1 MKKTHFTLAF
11 LGLSSVSP
19 LFAAEPPVGGHLIAM
34 NRPEIKVP
42 AKPEAKPKAP
52 PVAKPEAK
60 SQSPA
65 PTANPSTEKTPVAE
79 KSLFMRTLPSTCW
92 LRSVPDASG
101 NYVYGSGL
109 ILDVDRGL
117 VITTAGV
124 MTNFDKLIC
133 DLPAFDGDDVVVE
146 ARDYYK
152 NSNPAFGTVLYRD
165 QRRNLA
171 ILHVDSLPAGAQAVK
186 LATSSA
192 QPGEAVLSIAAKGQG
207 SEGMW
212 VMSQGH
218 VRMTYQRT
226 GNSGFK
232 TRTVE
237 SDLPCNQ
244 GCAGGPLVNQ
254 RGELIGVM
262 DSFEQN
268 ARLVSKAIEVSE
280 LKAFLE
286 ECERFIDPQES
297 GDFNDRGVAHYDN
310 GRFDAA
316 MDDFCEALQLDAD
329 HAMARSNKGWVFHVR
344 QDYET
349 AIAEFDQAL
358 KLQPELASAYHGR
371 GKCNA
376 AMGRNAEALKD
387 MTQAIRRRPQDAEL
401 YVSRGKLHRSLK
413 SQSLALADMT
423 RAVNLDECSDNLFYR
438 GQLLGEMRRYEEAQK
453 DLAFSLKANPS
464 NNAAWVEVGSIFYA
478 QKKYEDAA
486 IMFTGAL
493 KVFPKDDNLWN
504 WRGCA
509 YYAQKDYQRAISD
522 YGSAIE
528 INSSNAQYFCN
539 AADAMWGLGKM
550 REAFNLYSKCLEMDP
565 NHKEAAK
572 RRDEVAATL
581 KAE

>member
-1 MKKTHFTLAF
+1 MKKTHLTLAF

-19 LFAAEPPVGGHLIAM
+19 LFAGEPPVGGHLIAM
-34 NRPEIKVP
+34 NRPEVKNP
-42 AKPEAKPKAP
+42 AKPESKPQSAAPAKS
-52 PVAKPEAK
+52 PEA
-60 SQSPA
+60 
-65 PTANPSTEKTPVAE
+65 EKTPAVE

-92 LRSVPDASG
+92 LRSVPDANG
-101 NYVYGSGL
+101 NYIYGSGL
-109 ILDVDRGL
+109 VLDVDRGL

-124 MTNFDKLIC
+124 MTNYDKLIC
-133 DLPAFDGDDVVVE
+133 DVPAFDGDDVVVE
-146 ARDYYK
+146 ASDYYK
-152 NSNPAFGTVLYRD
+152 NSKPAMGTVLYRD
-165 QRRNLA
+165 NRRNLA
-171 ILHVDSLPAGAQAVK
+171 ILHVDSMPAGAQAVK
-186 LATSSA
+186 LASSSA

-212 VMSQGH
+212 IMSQGH

-254 RGELIGVM
+254 RGELIGVV

-268 ARLVSKAIEVSE
+268 ARLVSKAIEVGE

-286 ECERFIDPQES
+286 ECERFIDPQEA

-329 HAMARSNKGWVFHVR
+329 HAMARSNKGWVFLVR

-376 AMGRNAEALKD
+376 ALGRNAEALKD
-387 MTQAIRRRPQDAEL
+387 MTQAIRRRPQVAEL
-401 YVSRGKLHRSLK
+401 YISRGKLHRQLNNP
-413 SQSLALADMT
+413 SQALADMT
-423 RAVNLDECSDNLFYR
+423 RAVDLDNSSNNLFCR

-464 NNAAWVEVGSIFYA
+464 NYDAWVEVGSLFHA
-478 QKKYEDAA
+478 QQKYEDAA

-504 WRGCA
+504 WRGCV
-509 YYAQKDYQRAISD
+509 YYAQKDYQRAILD
-522 YGSAIE
+522 YGAAIE
-528 INSSNAQYFCN
+528 INPNNAQYFSN

-550 REAFNLYSKCLEMDP
+550 REAYNLYSKCLELNP
-565 NHKEAAK
+565 SHKEAAK

-581 KAE
+581 NAE